1 MRVRFPGQED
11 PLEKETA
18 VHSSVLAEEIPWAE
32 RPGGLES
39 TGSQL
44 VGHDLATEEPQQ
56 HVQLG
61 LHFREETS
69 RRSAVPPRGGTQR
82 GRRGSTWVTDDGGL
96 G

>member
-1 MRVRFPGQED
+1 MRVRSPDQED
-11 PLEKETA
+11 ALEKETA
-18 VHSSVLAEEIPWAE
+18 VHSSVLAEEIPWTE
-32 RPGGLES
+32 KPGGLES

-44 VGHDLATEEPQQ
+44 VRHNLATEEPQQ

-69 RRSAVPPRGGTQR
+69 RRSAVPCRGGTQR